1 MAEVQE
7 NAVAEQLSKAEK
19 FVTENRKSLLVIG
32 GTIAALILIY
42 FGYQN
47 FIAGPREKEAA
58 EQMFMAER
66 YFEQDS
72 LAKAIS
78 GDGNNLG
85 FEAIVDEYGST
96 KAGNIAKYYL
106 GFAYLKSSKY
116 EEAAEVLSEFSSN
129 DEVLNALA
137 LSGVGDAYTELNNT
151 DEAISYYKKA
161 AKKCK
166 DDFNAPIILMK
177 LGLSYD
183 TKGEFQKAIEV
194 YERIKKEYYES
205 FEAKD
210 IDKYIARATAR
221 LQ

>member
-72 LAKAIS
+72 LAKAIN

-161 AKKCK
+161 VKKCK

-177 LGLSYD
+177 LGLSYE
-183 TKGEFQKAIEV
+183 TKGELQKAING
-194 YERIKKEYYES
+194 
-205 FEAKD
+205 
-210 IDKYIARATAR
+210 
-221 LQ
+221 